1 MPRWLWLSL
10 WCPQWLHHFTFPPAS
25 VCTGSNL
32 CTPSPASSGWMIL
45 HCGCCHSIRDSE
57 SVLHCDPFL
66 LMADSHPVLF
76 PHWELML
83 RKERAL
89 EASPAL

>member
-32 CTPSPASSGWMIL
+32 HTLPYFLRLDDSSL
-45 HCGCCHSIRDSE
+45 R
-57 SVLHCDPFL
+57 L
-66 LMADSHPVLF
+66 LS
-76 PHWELML
+76 
-83 RKERAL
+83 
-89 EASPAL
+89 